1 MKGKQVRVPHKKTKG
16 NNTSR
21 PLYLLYMEVMGSMWI
36 DSKDGKKKIHSSNSS
51 IFSQD

>member
-21 PLYLLYMEVMGSMWI
+21 PLYLLYMELMGSMWI
-36 DSKDGKKKIHSSNSS
+36 DSKDGKKKNT
-51 IFSQD
+51 F

>member
-1 MKGKQVRVPHKKTKG
+1 MNGKQVRVPHKKTKG

-21 PLYLLYMEVMGSMWI
+21 PLYILYMELMGPMWI
-36 DSKDGKKKIHSSNSS
+36 DSKDGKKKHSSNSS